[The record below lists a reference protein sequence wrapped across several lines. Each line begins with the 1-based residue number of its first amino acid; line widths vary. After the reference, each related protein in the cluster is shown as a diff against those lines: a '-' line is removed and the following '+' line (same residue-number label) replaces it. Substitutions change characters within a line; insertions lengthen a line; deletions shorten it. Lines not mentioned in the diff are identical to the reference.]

1 MTTTSVQR
9 QKRVRISLGLL
20 LVLVS
25 CSPYESSSNEKV
37 KPSQAPFAAV
47 VQRTILNPLASAWK
61 TGDPSGVTKLLHPEI
76 TESDRLEVLAPLSAK
91 DFDLT
96 SLTLK
101 TDHKGEADDEMES
114 VDVEGGYRIR
124 GLPNEYL
131 FNGDLTV
138 KKAEGRW
145 LIGALL
151 WDLSPAWA
159 APGQFVRT
167 ETPAAIIFHS
177 AGFPA
182 AELGG
187 LASTALASITAVGT
201 RDKRYLVV
209 APGDSQGF
217 FAVGGHGGAIAAVL
231 AGYRWSGKFDV
242 TAPVMIVNAEAYR
255 REDAARRKTII
266 LHEMTHLILAR
277 ETVPYVP
284 VWFSEGLAMY
294 YSKDIP
300 LEALENNPLNNSE
313 LTLPRLTSQF
323 ELGAHDIGGLRAPV
337 EYAYSAAAVAF
348 MMERFG
354 EKRVL
359 GLLSAYQDI
368 DPDRVDK
375 TFQGSGAGADQLAM
389 RDLGVEVTNELFP
402 KHLSMTVEELD
413 RLVRAWIKAK

>member
-1 MTTTSVQR
+1 M
-9 QKRVRISLGLL
+9 LGLL
-20 LVLVS
+20 LIFLLA
-25 CSPYESSSNEKV
+25 CSPYESTSKQKA
-37 KPSQAPFAAV
+37 KPSQAPFAAA
-47 VQRTILNPLASAWK
+47 VQRTVLNPLAAAWK
-61 TGDPSGVTKLLHPEI
+61 SGDPSAVTKLLHPEI
-76 TESDRLEVLAPLSAK
+76 PESERLEVLAPVSAR
-91 DFDLT
+91 DFGLT
-96 SLTLK
+96 SLTLT
-101 TDHKGEADDEMES
+101 TDHEGEASDEMES
-114 VDVEGGYRIR
+114 LDVEGSYVIG

-138 KKAEGRW
+138 KKAANKW
-145 LIGALL
+145 LIGSLL

-159 APGQFVRT
+159 AAGQFVRT

-177 AGFPA
+177 PGFPA

-209 APGDSQGF
+209 APGDAQGF
-217 FAVGGHGGAIAAVL
+217 FAIGGRGGAIAAVL
-231 AGYRWSGKFDV
+231 AGYRWTGTFDV

-284 VWFSEGLAMY
+284 VWFSEGLAMF

-313 LTLPRLTSQF
+313 LTLARLTSQF
-323 ELGAHDIGGLRAPV
+323 ELGAHDIGGQRAPV

-354 EKRVL
+354 EKKVL
-359 GLLSAYQDI
+359 GLLTGYKDI

-375 TFQGSGAGADQLAM
+375 TFLGSGAGADQLEM

-402 KHLSMTVEELD
+402 KHLSVTLDELD
-413 RLVRAWIKAK
+413 RQVRAWIRGK